1 MMSTHE
7 NHINSTFEEMTP
19 PTSYNNYSMTPPTSY
34 NNYYRLI
41 LMATTG
47 LGVLSSILSLLYI
60 FFKLTLN
67 KYIKTILL
75 IMGFHNIISFSI
87 MTLAIAVIIENN
99 MEAPLT
105 CMLLTQPQMFVMKSN
120 RMLICLISA
129 IRYLMAFQASKVK
142 IMSSKYIISLITFGT
157 TLPYLTMIANWS
169 ISLNKDNLLTLC
181 LNSQNSQDSQDSQD
195 SQNSQDSQD
204 SLDSLHS
211 QDSQNF
217 LHSSV
222 IPYPMQFALNI
233 SLALLSISIGLFFD
247 FKMLG
252 FVTKRRQIQ
261 PISTVPS
268 SQRPNT
274 RNLQLRPN
282 TSAFGLSL
290 VPWKSSCS
298 HQEHKDI
305 GVPLNAT
312 IISFTYFL
320 VFTALSLIL
329 SFWFDNFWVIMTTVC
344 LIHIPPLPMMLIFTM
359 KKQGK
364 SQIQPPKALQFHDPK
379 RTVKKVTISPTLQ
392 FHEFSEH
399 STELTQL
406 PNAIKE
412 EPEMNQE
419 SLFRNKNSIQELN
432 VKKLSFPGSLE
443 IKNIRTSE
451 FL

>member
-1 MMSTHE
+1 MMSTHNNE
-7 NHINSTFEEMTP
+7 NHINSTFEEMTL

-47 LGVLSSILSLLYI
+47 LGVLSSVLSLLYI

-75 IMGFHNIISFSI
+75 IMGFHNLISFSI
-87 MTLAIAVIIENN
+87 MTVAIAVIIENN

-129 IRYLMAFQASKVK
+129 IRYLMAYQASKVK
-142 IMSSKYIISLITFGT
+142 IMSTKYIISLITLGA

-169 ISLNKDNLLTLC
+169 VSLNKDNLLTLC
-181 LNSQNSQDSQDSQD
+181 LDSQNSQETQNSQGSQNSQDSQDSLHF
-195 SQNSQDSQD
+195 QD

-217 LHSSV
+217 QHSSF
-222 IPYPMQFALNI
+222 IQFPMQFALNI

-252 FVTKRRQIQ
+252 FVRKRRQIQ
-261 PISTVPS
+261 PIPTVPS
-268 SQRPNT
+268 SRRPNT
-274 RNLQLRPN
+274 RNLQLQPN
-282 TSAFGLSL
+282 TSTIGLFL
-290 VPWKSSCS
+290 VPWKSSSS
-298 HQEHKDI
+298 HQEQKDI

-312 IISFTYFL
+312 IISFSYLL

-329 SFWFDNFWVIMTTVC
+329 SFWFDNFWVIMTTAC

-364 SQIQPPKALQFHDPK
+364 SQIQPPKALQFHNPK
-379 RTVKKVTISPTLQ
+379 RTKKVTISPILQ

-412 EPEMNQE
+412 EPAKTQNQDNIE
-419 SLFRNKNSIQELN
+419 ELN
-432 VKKLSFPGSLE
+432 VKKLSELKFV
-443 IKNIRTSE
+443 
-451 FL
+451 

>member
-7 NHINSTFEEMTP
+7 KYNNSTFEE
-19 PTSYNNYSMTPPTSY
+19 MTPPTSY

-47 LGVLSSILSLLYI
+47 LGVLSSVLSLLYI

-75 IMGFHNIISFSI
+75 IMGFHNLISFSI
-87 MTLAIAVIIENN
+87 MTVSIAVIIENN

-129 IRYLMAFQASKVK
+129 IRYLMAYKASKVK
-142 IMSSKYIISLITFGT
+142 IMSSKYIISLITFGA

-169 ISLNKDNLLTLC
+169 VSLNKDNLLTLC
-181 LNSQNSQDSQDSQD
+181 LDSQNSQDSQD

-204 SLDSLHS
+204 S
-211 QDSQNF
+211 QKF

-222 IPYPMQFALNI
+222 IQFPMQFALNI

-252 FVTKRRQIQ
+252 FVRKRHQIQ
-261 PISTVPS
+261 PLPMVPS
-268 SQRPNT
+268 SRRPNT
-274 RNLQLRPN
+274 GNLQLRPN
-282 TSAFGLSL
+282 NSAFGLSL
-290 VPWKSSCS
+290 VPWKSS

-312 IISFTYFL
+312 IISFCYLL

-359 KKQGK
+359 KKQDK
-364 SQIQPPKALQFHDPK
+364 SQIQPPKALQFHDLK
-379 RTVKKVTISPTLQ
+379 RTKKVTISPTLQ

-412 EPEMNQE
+412 EPTMNQE
-419 SLFRNKNSIQELN
+419 SRFRNKNSIEELN
-432 VKKLSFPGSLE
+432 VKKLS
-443 IKNIRTSE
+443 E
-451 FL
+451 FNFV